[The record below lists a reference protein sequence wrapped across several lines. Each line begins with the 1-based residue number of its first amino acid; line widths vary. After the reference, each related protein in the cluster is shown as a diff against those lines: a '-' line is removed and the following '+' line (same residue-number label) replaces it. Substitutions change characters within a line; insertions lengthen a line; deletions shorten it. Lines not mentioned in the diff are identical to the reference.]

1 MRIGDWCEAQNLK
14 ATALAKQLEEDG
26 IHITRQALSKVMSGE
41 KEAPL
46 GVALKINE
54 LSSGLVTLEEMVL
67 GAEPSETEEVVNSA
81 IEYEEGIEDLLA
93 GL

>member
-1 MRIGDWCEAQNLK
+1 MRIGDWCEAQNMK
-14 ATALAKQLEEDG
+14 ATALAKQLEEEG

-46 GVALKINE
+46 GVALRINE
-54 LSSGLVTLEEMVL
+54 LSGNLVTLNEMVL
-67 GAEPSETEEVVNSA
+67 RDDEPEEMEEEKTEEA
-81 IEYEEGIEDLLA
+81 EDLDDLLA